1 MSQTASI
8 WLVILAALVAA
19 NLPFANQRWGVVG
32 PLAHGRKPLW
42 ARLAEMVVLYLLVG
56 GLALLLERRAGQI
69 VPGLRHAQRRLRA
82 RKRAVLK
89 KIEIQQRSVAVGG
102 GQQPLRGVG
111 GDEKRFRQGE
121 RPLS

>member
-1 MSQTASI
+1 MDRTIPAAAG
-8 WLVILAALVAA
+8 LAGDGFELAA
-19 NLPFANQRWGVVG
+19 G
-32 PLAHGRKPLW
+32 
-42 ARLAEMVVLYLLVG
+42 ARLANDVLLGIDRGLQRVEVCSCLLRPEPQ
-56 GLALLLERRAGQI
+56 LLKRRAGQI

-102 GQQPLRGVG
+102 GRQPLRGVG
-111 GDEKRFRQGE
+111 GDEKRFRQGK